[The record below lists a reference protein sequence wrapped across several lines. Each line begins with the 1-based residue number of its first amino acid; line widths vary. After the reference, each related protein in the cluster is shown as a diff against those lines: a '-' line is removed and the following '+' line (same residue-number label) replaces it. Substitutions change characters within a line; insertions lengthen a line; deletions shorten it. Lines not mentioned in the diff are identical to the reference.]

1 MPRRKAKDQESI
13 LSHPII
19 VRLTENQ
26 FKKLEKIRI
35 ESDIKTIGEVVRK
48 ILTNRPIKLL
58 HKDISMNQPMEE
70 MALIRK
76 EIKSIGV
83 NINQQTHRFHI
94 SQSDTERAFHALK
107 TSETYKSIEPKIDRL
122 ISIIS
127 KLAEKWLQE

>member
-1 MPRRKAKDQESI
+1 MSRRKAKDQESI

-19 VRLTENQ
+19 VRFTESQ
-26 FKKLEKIRI
+26 FNKLEKIRCK
-35 ESDIKTIGEVVRK
+35 SDVKTIGEVVRK
-48 ILTNRPIKLL
+48 IITNRPIKLL
-58 HKDISMNQPMEE
+58 HKDISMSEPMEE

>member
-1 MPRRKAKDQESI
+1 MSRRKATNQDNI

-19 VRLTENQ
+19 VRLTEKQ
-26 FKKLEKIRI
+26 FSKLEKIRKD
-35 ESDIKTIGEVVRK
+35 SDVKTIGEVVRK

-58 HKDISMNQPMEE
+58 HKDISMSEPMEE

-94 SQSDTERAFHALK
+94 SQSETERAFHAIK

-122 ISIIS
+122 ITIIS
-127 KLAEKWLQE
+127 KLAQKWLQE

>member
-1 MPRRKAKDQESI
+1 MSRRKAKDQDSI

-26 FKKLEKIRI
+26 FNKLEKIRM
-35 ESDIKTIGEVVRK
+35 ESDVKTIGEVVRK
-48 ILTNRPIKLL
+48 ILTNRPLKLL
-58 HKDISMNQPMEE
+58 HKDITMNQPMEE

-94 SQSDTERAFHALK
+94 SQNDTERSFHAIK
-107 TSETYKSIEPKIDRL
+107 TSETYKLIEPKIDRL
-122 ISIIS
+122 LSILS
-127 KLAEKWLQE
+127 KLAEKWMQG